1 MVERRI
7 AYFGGFACSA
17 VHSMAEPT
25 DSQPLPLQAFWPL
38 QALLAD
44 LQALC
49 PLQALTP
56 LQSLVAWPE
65 PLGLWMVWALA
76 ANVPAANKAAAPAMI
91 NFFCI
96 NALPGYK
103 IAVFAPSGSKSMYR
117 PRMHSS
123 DKCISAAISL
133 VV

>member
-1 MVERRI
+1 MSVEAMGYSSLERKRAPRFRAPARSIDRMVERPI

-38 QALLAD
+38 QELLAD

-65 PLGLWMVWALA
+65 PLGLWMV
-76 ANVPAANKAAAPAMI
+76 
-91 NFFCI
+91 
-96 NALPGYK
+96 
-103 IAVFAPSGSKSMYR
+103 
-117 PRMHSS
+117 
-123 DKCISAAISL
+123 
-133 VV
+133 